1 MRLQLRLRGNNHNR
15 NRLYILK
22 LSNHITWL
30 GIKNLIFT
38 CNPSYL
44 LSIVSKSLFNLGHF
58 TLFFSGRPPFPWRRG
73 GGVSFLGCEARGSA
87 SCVPIRTLIALSGS
101 SCCILASERVLRA

>member
-1 MRLQLRLRGNNHNR
+1 MRLQLRLRGNNRNR

-58 TLFFSGRPPFPWRRG
+58 TLFFSGRPHSLG
-73 GGVSFLGCEARGSA
+73 GGEGGCHLLDVKLEVRPLV
-87 SCVPIRTLIALSGS
+87 CLS
-101 SCCILASERVLRA
+101 EP